1 MQTTGS
7 ENSDVI
13 PKHPQIL
20 TSEGEVAKTRQ
31 EEEGSS
37 LMRYRARIVQVYTLE
52 RQEEPWRSGSVSTRQ
67 Q

>member
-13 PKHPQIL
+13 LKHSQTL
-20 TSEGEVAKTRQ
+20 TSEGEAAKTRQ

-37 LMRYRARIVQVYTLE
+37 LQGTVQGLSE
-52 RQEEPWRSGSVSTRQ
+52 CIDWRDRKNLGEADQ
-67 Q
+67 